1 MKFLIY
7 FLVFLPVFS
16 SHFLQSQGF
25 LSKTEDLTQRKSSY
39 NTKSFFFN
47 KAQFDL
53 AASGFFSLYKTF
65 SKEDLK
71 EAKKKVFGI
80 FDPEDLKIVGS
91 LSIFYNGYYIPA
103 SVKMF
108 INSEK
113 DNSLD
118 YEIHPINEE
127 LDALKVKLE
136 EDLWYLI
143 QEKKELFDMAL
154 AGKTI
159 IVDMINEP
167 NKMKILE
174 NEKVKGF
181 KIRFEKK
188 LKKLYKEKKTQFE
201 EIQAIILI
209 IQGASIEGM
218 KDLKEKF
225 ANEVKSKVFEL
236 KEQLQDMKTLYEI
249 LSGKIGDFK
258 ALKKPFE
265 ARFKA
270 DIEKLKIAA
279 EGFKDINLDEY
290 NRLNELMKKKEELL
304 KNLDMKSLK
313 ALLLDNV
320 KKLLL
325 EELKRK
331 VKDSRIEMQ
340 LIIDKSSNEFK
351 EKQKIFNGLFASLK
365 SAKEKTENLKGLI
378 EEKLKTFEPFIKE
391 MEELAIK
398 GLDYKSLLEKIVEPI
413 KKRFEKE
420 FKEVLRDKKLQFEQ
434 LKALKILIEKDSKAT
449 LDDLKAMKSYIEN
462 YLQEKSQ
469 DFNDQMTQISD
480 KTNLEYYR
488 LNKIET

>member
-1 MKFLIY
+1 
-7 FLVFLPVFS
+7 
-16 SHFLQSQGF
+16 
-25 LSKTEDLTQRKSSY
+25 
-39 NTKSFFFN
+39 
-47 KAQFDL
+47 
-53 AASGFFSLYKTF
+53 
-65 SKEDLK
+65 
-71 EAKKKVFGI
+71 
-80 FDPEDLKIVGS
+80 
-91 LSIFYNGYYIPA
+91 
-103 SVKMF
+103 
-108 INSEK
+108 
-113 DNSLD
+113 
-118 YEIHPINEE
+118 
-127 LDALKVKLE
+127 
-136 EDLWYLI
+136 
-143 QEKKELFDMAL
+143 
-154 AGKTI
+154 
-159 IVDMINEP
+159 
-167 NKMKILE
+167 
-174 NEKVKGF
+174 
-181 KIRFEKK
+181 
-188 LKKLYKEKKTQFE
+188 
-201 EIQAIILI
+201 
-209 IQGASIEGM
+209 
-218 KDLKEKF
+218 
-225 ANEVKSKVFEL
+225 
-236 KEQLQDMKTLYEI
+236 
-249 LSGKIGDFK
+249 
-258 ALKKPFE
+258 
-265 ARFKA
+265 
-270 DIEKLKIAA
+270 
-279 EGFKDINLDEY
+279 
-290 NRLNELMKKKEELL
+290 MKKKEELL

-488 LNKIET
+488 LNSMKNEMEAQINKGVDIEFIKKFIMREFKLEFERYLLEESHKLKQELLIIIDSGSEEYKKLEHKIHDIENKLRNGVFYVKEIKDRVLGQLKLIEPFIKDLEAQL